1 MREPCGDNM
10 AEVLSYAKREYP
22 AALTP
27 IGSDD
32 GTPAS
37 GYFSLHFT
45 YPDTAYEDPTSMTF
59 AKDGVNQLGINYMI
73 RTPLAGDATNAAS
86 IDSPGEDAR
95 NGTNT
100 VVIDLKRAAEAH
112 AASIAAGAVMPAKT
126 FDLGT
131 EEAARLIAATINST
145 RNRQIGAHS
154 NSRYLRARYV
164 KMSGSKQY
172 GGWYS
177 TTLFRG
183 LKLGFENGQQI
194 GSGSTYLEPNGNFA
208 TTVHEINT
216 NVGIGGYLLP
226 NEHLYTTDN
235 RYIGQILEISGTRIR
250 FYEPIK
256 VALTAS
262 DKLRGGW
269 LRLLQFGTTTK
280 RNTVAED
287 WNHNIMP
294 SDMPK
299 RGTIV
304 GNPNSGINDSAGAD
318 VGNYTLTYDGWEIVN
333 DNEVQ
338 FNITK
343 VESTSAVKDIT
354 DSIITD
360 PYQPTWFVNND
371 TEEQHTVVVSWE
383 IDAPTGGGYWGTA
396 NGGPVVQGLGASLPV
411 WYLTAKP
418 MDGGNMGLPAANAD
432 SRGASPSTH
441 TTGHGYS
448 RFSIEGLNSCS
459 LPDMPPPDKPF
470 DGPVVAGSTEADPFQ
485 WTGLNTALNAH
496 QEDNLLITKSEFGTQ
511 MDDGGP
517 FQTNCMISTN
527 ATLTGGTTVK
537 TLTPATKISA
547 HFNDGDV
554 IYAADG
560 TPLGTIAEGGIA
572 ETTNTELTVI
582 GPKNVDSGVRVDHG
596 FGHTLNGDPPLGGNR
611 CYNAFFYYA
620 WAHAISSLSTLRTGG
635 AAPNTYYEP
644 GDEITDK
651 SDNLIGTVPICR
663 TVKRQAP
670 GAGGIVG
677 SLVHIADGNDLFS
690 DASRD
695 IKSFTVDTNDPNLI
709 YHVGEKLYAEDIY
722 YKTTVTT
729 DATLAGEL
737 LLPIAG
743 GDPTSAGYD
752 GTRIKPHDRIYLKAV
767 GNSMDLIGTVKAVD
781 AGVITLKAPS
791 ATTCSANEELYVHAY
806 IGTIKSMQ
814 ETQHKTS
821 VHGFLSGTVAINSTT
836 ALNFSTNDTT
846 VFTRRVLP
854 GSKLENGVGS
864 LIGTVSS
871 VGDRDITL
879 EANNAI
885 PLTANSILHVRGN
898 SEWAIELEDK
908 LHFDN
913 GAGHE
918 FFNDVANTTATG
930 QLRLIDNLK
939 LRAESVSAQ
948 SITVSDA
955 GDSSLSGT
963 ILRAI
968 TNDERLFSPAVNY
981 EAGVNN
987 QGVLNTPAQGWAYT
1001 KSHHNDGNNTGSRH
1015 LVVKSTAGVKSIDNE
1030 AYGGALMMNYADQN
1044 SGNPATLIGSDGKE
1058 YGTIAGVLDERVVTD
1073 GVTTYTYS
1081 RILLA
1086 TCVADIPEGTILHRA
1101 APTLT
1106 LTSPISG
1113 NNLYHGQMLFKGK
1126 DINKWQVALENGH
1139 KINSRFPKWNNAYG
1153 DQHEEITSLT
1163 NSDVVLNKAIVKNGL
1178 KSEVSTIT
1186 ASTVAHTGSQ
1196 GYVHR
1201 PFRTVRAVNTERVK
1215 GLHIPNEA
1223 MVWENI
1229 ELVDDTGAE
1238 LTLEG
1243 GSPFG
1248 TVIKDYNYKQNR
1260 IDPKTNTASSL
1271 PSTPG
1276 SGLEPNLEIQLPSQ
1290 DEIPGNIIV
1299 RSGHDRVQAWRHL
1312 SWGMGGLS
1320 IPRPDEPGVIEANK
1334 SPFTTVANPNMQHT
1348 TVGEA
1353 TQFDTNDR
1361 VLHFHPVR
1369 ILHDTLTSQFG
1380 LSLNNTPGA
1389 VPSGSTRM
1397 FAAHRLSDHTERGSV
1412 LPETQNGAVQ
1422 ASNIHAHHRIRF
1434 GRQGHHFVSPIT
1446 IRGTPM
1452 SLRRQ
1457 LHRSHGSA
1465 YSLMFEAETENKH
1478 FGFQSGHNDSDA
1490 NTFYLDTMEVKSG
1503 SENTGSFSADG
1514 LPHAE
1519 MENNGLPNHHR
1530 YFNTAPNDGYD
1541 VLLAPGQE
1549 HTMTEGGMEQAHF
1562 VASNHGK
1569 EMSNFGGYGNAGHSA
1584 TVALELASSR
1594 VVNNRFTAGEEFT
1607 LNGFFVNQYLLM
1619 GGRPRPAL
1627 RSLPHERSQVD
1638 PYGYTYNGHPAGWH
1652 QPRVGTELATT
1663 PPLIAHDPEMVNASA
1678 TPVPIV
1684 ESPSNDQ
1691 SHFTQVSE
1699 HNDLALVSA
1708 SNTNSGATPDAFL
1721 CTWLAE
1727 YSHPALFGTSRE
1739 QYMTFRYR
1747 TAGMPKAV
1755 NNPAVRGLMLRNA
1768 HSIGSQTTGT
1778 PKVAMPFERLYAFQW
1793 LQNYGYNGLN
1803 AGGHGTNWGTR
1814 AASAVLMGHSTIREP
1829 HGTLE
1834 LRPNYVYHAYGRR
1847 KSRGEGIGDGLNPYK
1862 VVSRTILDQGG
1873 TNSQV
1878 WNEVT
1883 TVENAMVAVD
1893 WSRRLPVR
1901 AWGFRT
1907 GSDALN
1913 MLAGDPAE
1921 TLTTQQKIQASGRFD
1936 GGKHDTMNTLPVGND
1951 WQTLS
1956 AYTGVER
1963 TVPIG
1968 VVMSEH
1974 TNEGY
1979 DLEGFTRL
1987 SNKAWEK
1994 GENPAGMGRVLGM
2007 EDVGLVKPNAL
2018 PAGLV
2023 HSHRTDFTTVTGT
2036 SAKFLHAKSL
2046 NTGSDPII
2054 GLNHHSGDAT
2064 LAAGSVE
2071 AVSQSSAFGGGS
2083 TFIHHKGNN
2092 LHLNAHPVDHKV
2104 SSGDLTHYPSHGW
2117 GRSLNMKNKNEAE
2130 RGTMPIPLSEIAD
2143 HRQVQSDLS
2152 PRLGMVVETESE
2164 RTTGKNEEYI
2174 VTSTK
2179 AVSLHSDLAVGQQF
2193 PLTPSWVQQTKWTKY
2208 AQGGE
2213 TAAIGP
2219 DNTYGGQPQP
2229 NQIDQMPQWSLGRE
2243 TLFDAPANSDSVRMF
2258 DSKGVQDHWAV
2269 RGCGD
2274 LPAWGGV
2281 YILRKTWL
2289 ERPENDNNRRSV
2301 MPYDADD
2308 PLHSQNPAP
2317 VNTVDQPV
2325 RKTADYIMRMVR
2337 PLKAFGFSTRRD
2349 WNNDDHF
2356 TQDGWLLGA
2365 YNTLTSSD
2373 KAHQP
2378 FTRDKRYGMFELNQS
2393 KMPGTLEPIT
2403 SRVDTAPTMA
2413 WPDANDRDVT
2423 WHLIPSAN
2431 MLQHFKSDAARRD
2444 GEGTLVPSIDPRY
2457 SQTTHPGGKHV
2468 VSQTETQFTTQSN
2481 LAMMDPYN
2489 RRGADEKVVKEQ
2501 ADLAMTTL
2509 GPKQKISIDGGSYMY
2524 VKDATVFPATGTL
2537 VIIGLT
2543 GQLTYTARD
2552 EQRLTISTDPS
2563 LSTGECHT
2571 TPDLAGYEVY
2581 FGKNGAS
2588 TAATVANIHPSKHS
2602 LVVAPSFV
2610 DNAVSMGLSLPD
2622 KWDATDS
2629 GDTQTFSPNIAYR
2642 GIGHYEPSDFN
2653 MLTPQRFVLNDG
2665 AKEGV
2670 ISYAKRPGT
2679 GGLSTVYVDG
2689 KALAVDYCPPYLID
2703 AVKKKWRIAGAD
2715 VVSGEGLWQKN
2726 ILKFRNINGDSLSG
2740 GGMSLGFVR
2749 LGHSMGVGVRTT
2761 DAALM
2766 LLNDIGKSLPGAD
2779 LISYESTI
2787 EPTRKDTALY
2797 DYGDTVPTLG
2807 YLLRFKNE
2815 MALSA
2820 ALNAHPSLLS
2830 GVDHSSVFV
2839 SRDARGIGV
2848 LDAIRSL
2855 SQMDG
2860 RQLLLDETGRIL
2872 YTGSVFVGRD
2882 KKVGSSSGPQT
2893 IEVSSML
2900 EMANHVIV
2908 EGDKIAENERVRGE
2922 VKDLEKA
2929 KKMGG
2934 EGNEEGLLRTATQ
2947 IVPGLKEPSLALRMA
2962 KQFMNRTESGASMLR
2977 IGGLVKASHI
2987 QPGEIIN
2994 VDFSNE
3000 GVKGQFAVFE
3010 STTNSTTGF
3019 TDLVIGQYE
3028 KGIEGI
3034 LADLLSSTAAT
3045 SQEDPSRLKERTEIS
3060 LSGSIRLVAASRVR
3074 TRLVNNTRLIIGGR
3088 WRSGSVNTPLG
3099 AIGLKGGATG
3109 VIKNGAINAT
3119 STTAVVVDGFDAT
3132 TRFAAGDRV
3141 YTLADAYVGLVQSVS
3156 ATQITLT
3163 ANNAVAIAD
3172 NTELRVKTKRADP
3185 VGHSKS
3191 VFYEVR

>member
-1 MREPCGDNM
+1 M
-10 AEVLSYAKREYP
+10 AEVLSYAKQEYP

-32 GTPAS
+32 GIPAS

-45 YPDTAYEDPTSMTF
+45 YPDTAYEDPTTMTF
-59 AKDGVNQLGINYMI
+59 AKDGANQLGINYMI
-73 RTPLAGDATNAAS
+73 RTPLAGDSTNAAAT
-86 IDSPGEDAR
+86 GEDAR

-154 NSRYLRARYV
+154 RSRYLRARYV

-177 TTLFRG
+177 GSTLGRG
-183 LKLGFENGQQI
+183 MLLGFENGQRI
-194 GSGSTYLEPNGNFA
+194 GSGSTYLKASGNFA
-208 TTVHEINT
+208 TTVHEITT
-216 NVGIGGYLLP
+216 NVGATGYLLP
-226 NEHLYTTDN
+226 NENLYTTN
-235 RYIGQILEISGTRIR
+235 NEFIGKILEVSGTRIR

-262 DKLRGGW
+262 SKLRGGW
-269 LRLLQFGTTTK
+269 LRLIQFGTTTE
-280 RNTVAED
+280 RDTVNASSSSATG
-287 WNHNIMP
+287 WNHNLIP
-294 SDMPK
+294 TDMPK

-304 GNPNSGINDSAGAD
+304 GNPNTNINDSAGAD
-318 VGNYTLTYDGWEIVN
+318 VSNYTLTYDGWEIVN
-333 DNEVQ
+333 DKEVQ

-343 VESTSAVKDIT
+343 VESTSAIKDIT
-354 DSIITD
+354 DSFSTD
-360 PYQPTWFVNND
+360 PDDPTWLVNND

-517 FQTNCMISTN
+517 FQTNCMVSTN
-527 ATLTGGTTVK
+527 ANITGGTTIK
-537 TLTPATKISA
+537 LLTPATKISSQ
-547 HFNDGDV
+547 FNDGDV
-554 IYAADG
+554 IYAADK
-560 TPLGTIAEGGIA
+560 TALGTIAAGGIA
-572 ETTNTELTVI
+572 ETTNTALTVV
-582 GPKNVDSGVRVDHG
+582 GPKSVDSGVRVDHG
-596 FGHTLNGDPPLGGNR
+596 FGNTLNGDPPLGGNR
-611 CYNAFFYYA
+611 CYNAGTFYA
-620 WAHAISSLSTLRTGG
+620 WYHATGSLSTLRTGG
-635 AAPNTYYEP
+635 VAPNSFYEP
-644 GDEITDK
+644 GDEITDE
-651 SDNLIGTVPICR
+651 SDNLIGSVPICR

-670 GAGGIVG
+670 GAGGTIG
-677 SLVHIADGNDLFS
+677 SRVHIADGNDLFS
-690 DASRD
+690 DANRD
-695 IKSFTVDTNDPNLI
+695 IKSFTVDINDPNLI

-722 YKTTVTT
+722 YKTMVTT
-729 DATLAGEL
+729 
-737 LLPIAG
+737 LPVPQANVDGSEMIG
-743 GDPTSAGYD
+743 VHPLSPTGPTSAGYE
-752 GTRIKPHDRIYLKAV
+752 GQRIKQHDRIYKLSG
-767 GNSMDLIGTVKAVD
+767 GNMTLIGTVKTVAD
-781 AGVITLKAPS
+781 DMILLKGHS
-791 ATTCSANEELYVHAY
+791 ATTLADGEDIYVHAY

-814 ETQHKTS
+814 ETQHRTS
-821 VHGFLSGTVAINSTT
+821 VYGFLSGTVANNSSTT
-836 ALNFSTNDTT
+836 LNFSTNDTT
-846 VFTRRVLP
+846 IFTRRVLP
-854 GSKLENGVGS
+854 GSLLETNSGTLVGR
-864 LIGTVSS
+864 VSS
-871 VGDRDITL
+871 VGDRSITL
-879 EANNAI
+879 EANNAVA
-885 PLTANSILHVRGN
+885 LNANTILHVRGN

-913 GAGHE
+913 GAGHI
-918 FFNDVANTTATG
+918 FYNDVANTTATG
-930 QLRLIDNLK
+930 TFRLIDDLR
-939 LRAESVSAQ
+939 LRAESVTAQ
-948 SITVSDA
+948 SITISNLAADGS

-963 ILRAI
+963 ILR
-968 TNDERLFSPAVNY
+968 NLNRDQRLFTPAVNY

-987 QGVLNTPAQGWAYT
+987 QGALNTQAADWKYLKT
-1001 KSHHNDGNNTGSRH
+1001 HHDDGNNTGSRY
-1015 LVVKSTAGVKSIDNE
+1015 LIVKSTAGVKSIDKE
-1030 AYGGALMMNYADQN
+1030 TYGGSLMMNYADALN
-1044 SGNPATLIGSDGKE
+1044 GNPATLIGEDGKE
-1058 YGTIAGVLDERVVTD
+1058 YGTISSVLDERAVTVQ
-1073 GVTTYTYS
+1073 GTTFTYS
-1081 RILLA
+1081 RIKLA
-1086 TCVADIPEGTILHRA
+1086 TCVADIPEGTVLHRA
-1101 APTLT
+1101 APTIT
-1106 LTSPISG
+1106 LTSAISG
-1113 NNLYHGQMLFKGK
+1113 NTLRHGQMLFKGK

-1163 NSDVVLNKAIVKNGL
+1163 NSDIVLNKAVVKNGL

-1229 ELVDDTGAE
+1229 QLVDDTGAE

-1320 IPRPDEPGVIEANK
+1320 IPRPDEPGVIEAGA
-1334 SPFTTVANPNMQHT
+1334 SPYDSTA
-1348 TVGEA
+1348 GEA

-1490 NTFYLDTMEVKSG
+1490 NTFFLDTMEVKG
-1503 SENTGSFSADG
+1503 STLNTGSFSADG

-1519 MENNGLPNHHR
+1519 IENNGLPNHHR
-1530 YFNTAPNDGYD
+1530 FFNAAPNDGYD
-1541 VLLAPGQE
+1541 VLFAPGQE
-1549 HTMTEGGMEQAHF
+1549 HTLTEGGKEQVHF

-1569 EMSNFGGYGNAGHSA
+1569 ELSNFGGYGNAAHSA
-1584 TVALELASSR
+1584 AVALELASSR

-1607 LNGFFVNQYLLM
+1607 INGFFVNQYLLM

-1627 RSLPHERSQVD
+1627 RTLPHERSQVD

-1652 QPRVGTELATT
+1652 QPRVGTELATV

-1678 TPVPIV
+1678 TAVAIV
-1684 ESPSNDQ
+1684 ESPSTNNQ
-1691 SHFTQVSE
+1691 AHFTQVSA
-1699 HNDLALVSA
+1699 HNDLALVSG
-1708 SNTNSGATPDAFL
+1708 SDTNSGATPDAFL

-1768 HSIGSQTTGT
+1768 HSIGSQTAGT

-1803 AGGHGTNWGTR
+1803 AGGHGANWGTR

-1862 VVSRTILDQGG
+1862 VVSRTILDQDA

-1994 GENPAGMGRVLGM
+1994 GENPAGMGRVLDM

-2023 HSHRTDFTTVTGT
+2023 HSHRTEFTTVTGT

-2071 AVSQSSAFGGGS
+2071 AVTQSTAFGGGS

-2104 SSGDLTHYPSHGW
+2104 SSGDLTHFPAHGW

-2193 PLTPSWVQQTKWTKY
+2193 PLTPSWVQQTKWTKF
-2208 AQGGE
+2208 AQGGQ
-2213 TAAIGP
+2213 TAAAGP
-2219 DNTYGGQPQP
+2219 DGTYGGQLNP
-2229 NQIDQMPQWSLGRE
+2229 NQMLQMPQWSLNRE
-2243 TLFDAPANSDSVRMF
+2243 TLFDAPSNSDTVRMF

-2301 MPYDADD
+2301 MPYDAADS
-2308 PLHSQNPAP
+2308 LHQQSPAP

-2337 PLKAFGFSTRRD
+2337 PLKVFGFSTRKD
-2349 WNNDDHF
+2349 WDNSDHF

-2365 YNTLTSSD
+2365 YNTLTASN

-2378 FTRDKRYGMFELNQS
+2378 FTRDKRYGMFELNQY
-2393 KMPGTLEPIT
+2393 KMPGTLEPIA

-2444 GEGTLVPSIDPRY
+2444 GEGSLVPSIDPRY
-2457 SQTTHPGGKHV
+2457 SQSTHPGGKHV

-2481 LAMMDPYN
+2481 LALMDPYN

-2552 EQRLTISTDPS
+2552 EQRLTISTDPA
-2563 LSTGECHT
+2563 LSTGQCHSIG
-2571 TPDLAGYEVY
+2571 DLAGYEVY
-2581 FGKNGAS
+2581 FGKNSAS
-2588 TAATVANIHPSKHS
+2588 TAATVANIYPSKHS

-2665 AKEGV
+2665 AKEGI
-2670 ISYAKRPGT
+2670 ISYVKQPGT
-2679 GGLSTVYVDG
+2679 GGLSTVYADG
-2689 KALAVDYCPPYLID
+2689 KALSATNCPPYLID
-2703 AVKKKWRIAGAD
+2703 AIQKRWRIAGAD
-2715 VVSGEGLWQKN
+2715 VVSGEGTWQQN
-2726 ILKFRNINGDSLSG
+2726 LLKFRNINGDSLSG
-2740 GGMSLGFVR
+2740 GGMSLGKVR
-2749 LGHSMGVGVRTT
+2749 LGHYMAVGVRTT

-2766 LLNDIGKSLPGAD
+2766 MLNDIGTSLPGAD
-2779 LISYESTI
+2779 LIPYESVI
-2787 EPTRKDTALY
+2787 EPTKKDTALY
-2797 DYGDTVPTLG
+2797 DYGETVPTLG

-2815 MALSA
+2815 MTLSA

-2830 GVDHSSVFV
+2830 SIDHSSVFV

-2848 LDAIRSL
+2848 LDTIRSL

-2872 YTGSVFVGRD
+2872 YSGTVFVGRD
-2882 KKVGSSSGPQT
+2882 KRIGSSSGPQT

-2908 EGDKIAENERVRGE
+2908 EGDKIAENERVRAE

-2929 KKMGG
+2929 KMMGG
-2934 EGNEEGLLRTATQ
+2934 EGNEEGVLRTATQ
-2947 IVPGLKEPSLALRMA
+2947 MVPGLKEPSMALRMA

-2977 IGGLVKASHI
+2977 VGGLVKASHI

-2994 VDFSNE
+2994 VDFTNE

-3010 STTNSTTGF
+3010 ATTNSTTGF

-3045 SQEDPSRLKERTEIS
+3045 SQEDPSRLKERMELS
-3060 LSGSIRLVAASRVR
+3060 LTGSVRLVAASRVR

-3088 WRSGSVNTPLG
+3088 WRGGSVNTPLG

-3109 VIKNGAINAT
+3109 VVKNGAINAT
-3119 STTAVVVDGFDAT
+3119 STTAVVVDGVDAT

-3172 NTELRVKTKRADP
+3172 NIELRVKTKRADP

>member
-1 MREPCGDNM
+1 M
-10 AEVLSYAKREYP
+10 AEGLSYAKQEYP

-32 GTPAS
+32 GIPAS

-45 YPDTAYEDPTSMTF
+45 YPDTAYGDPTTMTF
-59 AKDGVNQLGINYMI
+59 AKNGANQLGINYMI
-73 RTPLAGDATNAAS
+73 RTPLANDSTNAAAT
-86 IDSPGEDAR
+86 GEDAR

-112 AASIAAGAVMPAKT
+112 AASIAAGAVMPPKT

-154 NSRYLRARYV
+154 RSRYLRARYV

-177 TTLFRG
+177 GTLFRG
-183 LKLGFENGQQI
+183 MILGFENGQKI
-194 GSGSTYLEPNGNFA
+194 GSGSNYLKPSGNFA
-208 TTVHEINT
+208 TTVHEITT
-216 NVGIGGYLLP
+216 NVGVLGYLLP
-226 NEHLYTTDN
+226 NEKLYTTDN

-269 LRLLQFGTTTK
+269 LRLHQFGTTTD
-280 RNTVAED
+280 RTEIGIHEIV
-287 WNHNIMP
+287 P
-294 SDMPK
+294 TDMPK
-299 RGTIV
+299 RGTII
-304 GNPNSGINDSAGAD
+304 GNPNSTLNDAAGAD
-318 VGNYTLTYDGWEIVN
+318 VGNYTLTYDGWEIVKAK
-333 DNEVQ
+333 EVQ

-343 VESTSAVKDIT
+343 VESTSAIKDIT
-354 DSIITD
+354 DSILTD
-360 PYQPTWFVNND
+360 PDAPTWIVNNE

-432 SRGASPSTH
+432 SKGASPSTH

-470 DGPVVAGSTEADPFQ
+470 NGPVVSGSTEADPFQ
-485 WTGLNTALNAH
+485 WTGQNTALNAH
-496 QEDNLLITKSEFGTQ
+496 QEDTLLITKGEFGAV

-517 FQTNCMISTN
+517 YQTNCMVSTN
-527 ATLTGGTTVK
+527 ATITGGTTIK
-537 TLTPATKISA
+537 LLTPATKISA

-554 IYAADG
+554 IYAADS
-560 TPLGTIAEGGIA
+560 TPLGTIAAGGIT
-572 ETTNTELTVI
+572 ETTNTALTVV
-582 GPKNVDSGVRVDHG
+582 GPKSIDTGVVVEHA
-596 FGHTLNGDPPLGGNR
+596 FGNTLNGDPPKGGGR
-611 CYNAFFYYA
+611 TYNASNWGA
-620 WAHAISSLSTLRTGG
+620 WYHATGSLSTLRTGG
-635 AAPNTYYEP
+635 GTAPNAYYEP
-644 GDEITDK
+644 GDEITNK
-651 SDNLIGTVPICR
+651 ENNLIGSVPICR

-670 GAGGIVG
+670 GGGGGTTG
-677 SLVHIADGNDLFS
+677 SLINTGDGNPIFS
-690 DASRD
+690 TATLD
-695 IKSFTVDTNDPNLI
+695 IKHFTVDTCDPNLI
-709 YHVGEKLYAEDIY
+709 YHVGEKLYAEDTY
-722 YKTTVTT
+722 YKTTVQTVPVP
-729 DATLAGEL
+729 LANVPGSEMIGVHPASPVTPL
-737 LLPIAG
+737 G
-743 GDPTSAGYD
+743 SGYD
-752 GTRIKPHDRIYLKAV
+752 GQRIKPHDRIYKIAANAPV
-767 GNSMDLIGTVKAVD
+767 FIGTVKSVED
-781 AGVITLKAPS
+781 DMITLKGQS
-791 ATTCSANEELYVHAY
+791 ATVLADQEEIWVHAY
-806 IGTIKSMQ
+806 IGTIKSLQ
-814 ETQHKTS
+814 PTQHRTS
-821 VHGFLSGTVAINSTT
+821 LYGFVNGSVTNNSTT
-836 ALNFSTNDTT
+836 TLNFSTNNTT
-846 VFTRRVLP
+846 IFQSRVLP
-854 GSKLENGVGS
+854 GAVLERSDGTLV
-864 LIGTVSS
+864 GTVSS
-871 VGDRDITL
+871 VGERSITL
-879 EANNAI
+879 TANNACS
-885 PLTANSILHVRGN
+885 LNTNTVLQVRANT
-898 SEWAIELEDK
+898 EWAIELEDK
-908 LHFDN
+908 LHHAS
-913 GAGHE
+913 AGHI
-918 FFNDVANTTATG
+918 FFDDIANATTT
-930 QLRLIDNLK
+930 NTLK
-939 LRAESVSAQ
+939 LSNNGKLRGESVSDR
-948 SITVSDA
+948 SITISNLAADGS

-963 ILRAI
+963 ILRSI

-987 QGVLNTPAQGWAYT
+987 QGALNSQAGDWKYLKT
-1001 KSHHNDGNNTGSRH
+1001 HHDDGNNTGSRW
-1015 LVVKSTAGVKSIDNE
+1015 LVVKSTAGLKTTDKEN
-1030 AYGGALMMNYADQN
+1030 YGGALMMNYADTAN
-1044 SGNPATLIGSDGKE
+1044 GNPAVLIGEDGTE
-1058 YGTIAGVLDERVVTD
+1058 YGTISFVADERVVAGT
-1073 GVTTYTYS
+1073 GAHAGTTFTYS
-1081 RILLA
+1081 RIKLA
-1086 TCVADIPEGTILHRA
+1086 TCVADIPEGTVLHRA
-1101 APTLT
+1101 APTIT
-1106 LTSPISG
+1106 LTSAISG
-1113 NNLYHGQMLFKGK
+1113 NSLYHGQMIFKGK
-1126 DINKWQVALENGH
+1126 DINKWQVALENGY
-1139 KINSRFPKWNNAYG
+1139 KINSRFPKWNAAYG
-1153 DQHEEITSLT
+1153 NQHEEITSLT
-1163 NSDVVLNKAIVKNGL
+1163 NSDTILNKAIVKNGL

-1201 PFRTVRAVNTERVK
+1201 PFRTVREVNTERVK

-1260 IDPKTNTASSL
+1260 LDPKTNTASSL

-1320 IPRPDEPGVIEANK
+1320 IPRPDEPGVIEANQ
-1334 SPFTTVANPNMQHT
+1334 SPYTSVVNPAQQHT

-1446 IRGTPM
+1446 TRGTPK

-1478 FGFQSGHNDSDA
+1478 FGFQSAHNDGDA
-1490 NTFYLDTMEVKSG
+1490 NTFYLDTMEVKGNSY
-1503 SENTGSFSADG
+1503 NTGSFDADG

-1519 MENNGLPNHHR
+1519 IENNGLPNHHR
-1530 YFNTAPNDGYD
+1530 YYNVAPNDGYD
-1541 VLLAPGQE
+1541 VLFAPGQE
-1549 HTMTEGGMEQAHF
+1549 HTATEGAKEQVHF

-1569 EMSNFGGYGNAGHSA
+1569 ELSNFGGYGNAAHSA

-1594 VVNNRFTAGEEFT
+1594 TVTNRHNAGEEFT

-1627 RSLPHERSQVD
+1627 RTLPHERSAAD
-1638 PYGYTYNGHPAGWH
+1638 PYGYTYNGHPAGWL
-1652 QPRVGTELATT
+1652 QPRVGTELATV

-1678 TPVPIV
+1678 TPVAIV
-1684 ESPSNDQ
+1684 ESPSTNNQ
-1691 SHFTQVSE
+1691 AHFTQE
-1699 HNDLALVSA
+1699 TDHNDLALVSA
-1708 SNTNSGATPDAFL
+1708 SDTNSGATPDAFL

-1739 QYMTFRYR
+1739 HYMTFRYR

-1803 AGGHGTNWGTR
+1803 AGGHGANWGTR
-1814 AASAVLMGHSTIREP
+1814 AASAVLMGHSTIREA

-1847 KSRGEGIGDGLNPYK
+1847 YSRGEGIGDGLNPYK
-1862 VVSRTILDQGG
+1862 TVSRTILDQDA

-1921 TLTTQQKIQASGRFD
+1921 TLTTQQKIQSSGRFD

-1979 DLEGFTRL
+1979 DFEGFTRL

-1994 GENPAGMGRVLGM
+1994 GENPAGMGRVL
-2007 EDVGLVKPNAL
+2007 ELEENGLVKPTAL
-2018 PAGLV
+2018 PAGLI
-2023 HSHRTDFTTVTGT
+2023 HSHRTEFSTTTGT
-2036 SAKFLHAKSL
+2036 SAKFLHAKTL

-2054 GLNHHSGDAT
+2054 GLNHHTGNAA

-2071 AVSQSSAFGGGS
+2071 AVTQTTAFGGGT

-2104 SSGDLTHYPSHGW
+2104 SSGDLTHFPAHGW
-2117 GRSLNMKNKNEAE
+2117 GRSLNMKNTNEAE
-2130 RGTMPIPLSEIAD
+2130 RGIMPIPLSEIAD

-2193 PLTPSWVQQTKWTKY
+2193 PLTPSWVQETKWTKW
-2208 AQGGE
+2208 AQGGQ
-2213 TAAIGP
+2213 TNAT
-2219 DNTYGGQPQP
+2219 NTNQTYGGQLAP
-2229 NQIDQMPQWSLGRE
+2229 NQQYAMPQWSLNRE
-2243 TLFDAPANSDSVRMF
+2243 TNLGAPSNSDTVTMF
-2258 DSKGVQDHWAV
+2258 DGKGVQDHWAV

-2274 LPAWGGV
+2274 LPPWGGV
-2281 YILRKTWL
+2281 FILRKTWL
-2289 ERPENDNNRRSV
+2289 ERPENDNQRRAI

-2308 PLHSQNPAP
+2308 ALHQQNPAP
-2317 VNTVDQPV
+2317 VATVDQPV

-2337 PLKAFGFSTRRD
+2337 PLKAFGFTTRKD
-2349 WNNDDHF
+2349 WDNTDQF
-2356 TQDGWLLGA
+2356 TQDGWLLGP
-2365 YNTLTSSD
+2365 YSTVD
-2373 KAHQP
+2373 GGGKAHQP
-2378 FTRDKRYGMFELNQS
+2378 FTRDKRYGMFELNQY
-2393 KMPGTLEPIT
+2393 KMPGTLEPIV
-2403 SRVDTAPTMA
+2403 SQVDAAPTMA

-2444 GEGTLVPSIDPRY
+2444 GEGDLLPSIDPRY
-2457 SQTTHPGGKHV
+2457 SQTTHPGGGHV

-2481 LAMMDPYN
+2481 LALVDPYN
-2489 RRGADEKVVKEQ
+2489 RRGADEKVAKAQ
-2501 ADLAMTTL
+2501 SDLTMTTL
-2509 GPKQKISIDGGSYMY
+2509 GPKQTIQIDAGSWIY
-2524 VKDATVFPATGTL
+2524 VKDTSMFPATGTL
-2537 VIIGLT
+2537 IIIGLT
-2543 GQLTYTARD
+2543 GQLTYNLRID
-2552 EQRLTISTDPS
+2552 ERFAISA
-2563 LSTGECHT
+2563 STGQCSSIS
-2571 TPDLAGYEVY
+2571 DLAGYEVY
-2581 FGKNGAS
+2581 FGKNGTTS
-2588 TAATVANIHPSKHS
+2588 AATVANIYPSKHS

-2653 MLTPQRFVLNDG
+2653 MLTPQRFVLKDG

-2670 ISYAKRPGT
+2670 ISYVKRPGT
-2679 GGLSTVYVDG
+2679 GGLTTVYVDG
-2689 KALAVDYCPPYLID
+2689 KALSADYHPPYLID
-2703 AVKKKWRIAGAD
+2703 AVKKKWRIAGSE
-2715 VVSGEGLWQKN
+2715 VVSGESDWQQHL
-2726 ILKFRNINGDSLSG
+2726 LKFRNINGDSLSG

-2749 LGHSMGVGVRTT
+2749 LGHYMGVGVRTT
-2761 DAALM
+2761 DATLM
-2766 LLNDIGKSLPGAD
+2766 LLNDIGKSLSGAD
-2779 LISYESTI
+2779 LLPYETTI
-2787 EPTRKDTALY
+2787 EPSKNDSALY
-2797 DYGDTVPTLG
+2797 TYTNLAHIGTYFRL
-2807 YLLRFKNE
+2807 KNE
-2815 MALSA
+2815 VALSA
-2820 ALNAHPSLLS
+2820 FVNAHPSLS
-2830 GVDHSSVFV
+2830 AAIDHSSVFV
-2839 SRDARGIGV
+2839 NRNAKGVGV
-2848 LDAIRSL
+2848 LDTIRSL

-2860 RQLLLDETGRIL
+2860 KQMLLDETGRII

-2882 KKVGSSSGPQT
+2882 KRIGSSSGPQT

-2908 EGDKIAENERVRGE
+2908 EGDRIAENEIVRAE

-2929 KKMGG
+2929 KQMAGD
-2934 EGNEEGLLRTATQ
+2934 GNEEGVLRTATQ
-2947 IVPGLKEPSLALRMA
+2947 MVPGLKEPSLALRMA
-2962 KQFMNRTESGASMLR
+2962 KQFMNRTESGAAMLR
-2977 IGGLVKASHI
+2977 VGGLVKASHI
-2987 QPGEIIN
+2987 QPGEIIGI
-2994 VDFSNE
+2994 DFTNE
-3000 GVKGQFAVFE
+3000 GIKGQFAVFE
-3010 STTNSTTGF
+3010 STTNSTTGL
-3019 TDLVIGQYE
+3019 TELVIGQYE
-3028 KGIEGI
+3028 KGIEGL
-3034 LADLLSSTAAT
+3034 LADLLSSTSGNAE
-3045 SQEDPSRLKERTEIS
+3045 QDPARLKERIEMS
-3060 LSGSIRLVAASRVR
+3060 LSGSVRLVAASSVR

-3088 WRSGSVNTPLG
+3088 WRRGSVSHTPLG

-3109 VIKNGAINAT
+3109 VLKNGAINAT
-3119 STTAVVVDGFDAT
+3119 STTAIAVDGVDAT

-3172 NTELRVKTKRADP
+3172 NLELRVKTKRADP
-3185 VGHSKS
+3185 LGHSKS

>member
-1 MREPCGDNM
+1 M

-27 IGSDD
+27 IGTDD
-32 GTPAS
+32 GVPAS

-59 AKDGVNQLGINYMI
+59 VKDGANQLGINYMI
-73 RTPLAGDATNAAS
+73 RTPLAGDSPGHTNVA
-86 IDSPGEDAR
+86 IGEDAR

-126 FDLGT
+126 FNLGT

-154 NSRYLRARYV
+154 RSRYLRARYV

-177 TTLFRG
+177 LTLARSR
-183 LKLGFENGQQI
+183 LLGFENGQRI
-194 GSGSTYLEPNGNFA
+194 GSGSTYLKASGNFA
-208 TTVHEINT
+208 TTVHEITT

-226 NEHLYTTDN
+226 NENLYTTDN
-235 RYIGQILEISGTRIR
+235 QYIGKILEISGSRIR

-262 DKLRGGW
+262 SKLRGGW
-269 LRLLQFGTTTK
+269 LRLMQFGTTTE
-280 RNTVAED
+280 RDTVNTPSSSATG
-287 WNHNIMP
+287 WNHNLIP
-294 SDMPK
+294 TDMPK

-304 GNPNSGINDSAGAD
+304 GNPNTTLQDSASAP
-318 VGNYTLTYDGWEIVN
+318 VSNYTLTYDGWEIVN

-354 DSIITD
+354 DSISTD
-360 PYQPTWFVNND
+360 ADQPTWFVNND

-418 MDGGNMGLPAANAD
+418 MDGGNLGLPAANAD

-485 WTGLNTALNAH
+485 WTGLNDALNAH

-517 FQTNCMISTN
+517 FQTNCMVSTN
-527 ATLTGGTTVK
+527 ANITGGTTIK
-537 TLTPATKISA
+537 LLTPATKISA
-547 HFNDGDV
+547 QFNDGDV
-554 IYAADG
+554 IYAADK
-560 TPLGTIAEGGIA
+560 TALGTIAVGGIA
-572 ETTNTELTVI
+572 ETTNTALTVV
-582 GPKNVDSGVRVDHG
+582 GPKSIDSGVRVDHG
-596 FGHTLNGDPPLGGNR
+596 FGNTLNGDPPLGGNR
-611 CYNAFFYYA
+611 CYNAFFYYS
-620 WAHAISSLSTLRTGG
+620 WAHAVSSLSTLRTGG
-635 AAPNTYYEP
+635 GAAPNSYYEP
-644 GDEITDK
+644 GDEITEK
-651 SDNLIGTVPICR
+651 GDNLIGSVPICR

-670 GAGGIVG
+670 GAGGIIG
-677 SLVHIADGNDLFS
+677 SVVHIADGNDLFS
-690 DASRD
+690 DANRD

-722 YKTTVTT
+722 YKTSVTT
-729 DATLAGEL
+729 NATPAGEV

-752 GTRIKPHDRIYLKAV
+752 GTRIKPHDRIYLKNT
-767 GNSMDLIGTVKAVD
+767 GNSMVLIGTVKAVE
-781 AGVITLKAPS
+781 AGMITLKGAS
-791 ATTCSANEELYVHAY
+791 ATICGANENLYVHAY
-806 IGTIKSMQ
+806 IGTIKSLQ
-814 ETQHKTS
+814 ETQHRTS
-821 VHGFLSGTVAINSTT
+821 VHGFLSGTVANNSTT
-836 ALNFSTNDTT
+836 TLNFSTNDTT

-854 GSKLENGVGS
+854 GSKLETGVGT
-864 LIGTVSS
+864 LVGTVSS
-871 VGDRDITL
+871 VGDRSITL
-879 EANNAI
+879 EANNAA

-898 SEWAIELEDK
+898 SEWAIELENK

-918 FFNDVANTTATG
+918 FFNDIANTTATG
-930 QLRLIDNLK
+930 QFRLIDNLK

-948 SITVSDA
+948 SITISNLAADGS

-968 TNDERLFSPAVNY
+968 TRDERLFSPAVNY

-987 QGVLNTPAQGWAYT
+987 QGAFNTQANNWKYT
-1001 KSHHNDGNNTGSRH
+1001 QAHHNDGNNTGSRF
-1015 LVVKSTAGVKSIDNE
+1015 LIVKSTAGVKSIDNE
-1030 AYGGALMMNYADQN
+1030 TYGGSLMMDYADTANGN
-1044 SGNPATLIGSDGKE
+1044 SGILVDGNGKE
-1058 YGTIAGVLDERVVTD
+1058 YGTISSALDERVVTHA
-1073 GVTTYTYS
+1073 GTTYTYS
-1081 RILLA
+1081 RIKLA
-1086 TCVADIPEGTILHRA
+1086 TCVADIPEGTVLHRA
-1101 APTLT
+1101 APTIT
-1106 LTSPISG
+1106 LTSAISG
-1113 NNLYHGQMLFKGK
+1113 NTLRHGQMLFKGK

-1163 NSDVVLNKAIVKNGL
+1163 NSDVVLNKAVVKNGL

-1320 IPRPDEPGVIEANK
+1320 VPRPDEPGVIEANK
-1334 SPFTTVANPNMQHT
+1334 SPFTTVANPNMQNT

-1412 LPETQNGAVQ
+1412 LPETQNGIIQ
-1422 ASNIHAHHRIRF
+1422 ATNIHAHHRIRF

-1490 NTFYLDTMEVKSG
+1490 NTFFLDTMEVKSA

-1519 MENNGLPNHHR
+1519 IENNGLPNHNR
-1530 YFNTAPNDGYD
+1530 FYNAQPNDGYD
-1541 VLLAPGQE
+1541 VLFAPGQE
-1549 HTMTEGGMEQAHF
+1549 HTMSEGGKEQVHF

-1569 EMSNFGGYGNAGHSA
+1569 ELANFGGYGNAAHNA

-1607 LNGFFVNQYLLM
+1607 VNGFFVNQYLLM

-1627 RSLPHERSQVD
+1627 RTLPHERSQVD

-1652 QPRVGTELATT
+1652 QPRVGTELATV

-1684 ESPSNDQ
+1684 ESPSTNNQ
-1691 SHFTQVSE
+1691 AHFTQVSA

-1778 PKVAMPFERLYAFQW
+1778 AKIAMPFERLYAFQW

-1803 AGGHGTNWGTR
+1803 AGGHGANWGTR
-1814 AASAVLMGHSTIREP
+1814 AASAVLMGHSTIREA

-1862 VVSRTILDQGG
+1862 VVSRTILDQGA
-1873 TNSQV
+1873 SQI

-1901 AWGFRT
+1901 AWGFRS

-1936 GGKHDTMNTLPVGND
+1936 GGKHDTMNTLPVGDD

-1994 GENPAGMGRVLGM
+1994 GENPAGMGRVLDM

-2023 HSHRTDFTTVTGT
+2023 HSHRTEFTTVTGT

-2071 AVSQSSAFGGGS
+2071 AVTQSSAFGGGS

-2104 SSGDLTHYPSHGW
+2104 SSGDLTHFPAHGW

-2130 RGTMPIPLSEIAD
+2130 RGIMPIPLSEIAD

-2164 RTTGKNEEYI
+2164 RSTGKNEEYI

-2193 PLTPSWVQQTKWTKY
+2193 PLTPSWVQRTKWTKF
-2208 AQGGE
+2208 AQGGQ
-2213 TAAIGP
+2213 TAAAGP
-2219 DNTYGGQPQP
+2219 DNTYGGQGQP
-2229 NQIDQMPQWSLGRE
+2229 NQTEQMPQWSLNRE
-2243 TLFDAPANSDSVRMF
+2243 TLFDAPSNSDTVRMF

-2301 MPYDADD
+2301 MPYDAGDA
-2308 PLHSQNPAP
+2308 LHQQNPAP

-2337 PLKAFGFSTRRD
+2337 PLKVFGFSTRKD

-2365 YNTLTSSD
+2365 YNTLTVSN

-2378 FTRDKRYGMFELNQS
+2378 FTRDKRYGMFEMNQS
-2393 KMPGTLEPIT
+2393 KMPGTIEPIA

-2444 GEGTLVPSIDPRY
+2444 GEGALLPSIDPRY
-2457 SQTTHPGGKHV
+2457 SQSTHPGGKHV

-2481 LAMMDPYN
+2481 LALMDPYN

-2509 GPKQKISIDGGSYMY
+2509 GPKQKIEIDGGTYMY

-2552 EQRLTISTDPS
+2552 EQRLTISTDS
-2563 LSTGECHT
+2563 ALSTGECHST
-2571 TPDLAGYEVY
+2571 NDLAGYEVY

-2588 TAATVANIHPSKHS
+2588 TAATVANIYPSKHS

-2629 GDTQTFSPNIAYR
+2629 GDTQTFSPNLAYR

-2670 ISYAKRPGT
+2670 ISYAKNPGT

-2689 KALAVDYCPPYLID
+2689 KALSTDYCPPYMID
-2703 AVKKKWRIAGAD
+2703 AVKNKWRIAGAD
-2715 VVSGEGLWQKN
+2715 VVSGEGNWQKN
-2726 ILKFRNINGDSLSG
+2726 LLKFRNINGDSLSG
-2740 GGMSLGFVR
+2740 GGMSLGKVR
-2749 LGHSMGVGVRTT
+2749 LGHYMAVGVRTT

-2779 LISYESTI
+2779 LLPYETVV
-2787 EPTRKDTALY
+2787 EPTISDSAIYSYPSISIGQFVRL
-2797 DYGDTVPTLG
+2797 
-2807 YLLRFKNE
+2807 KNE
-2815 MALSA
+2815 VALSA
-2820 ALNAHPSLLS
+2820 FVNAHPSLLS
-2830 GVDHSSVFV
+2830 SIDHSSVFV
-2839 SRDARGIGV
+2839 SRDARGVGV
-2848 LDAIRSL
+2848 LDTIRSL

-2882 KKVGSSSGPQT
+2882 RRIGSSSGPQT

-2900 EMANHVIV
+2900 EMANHVVV
-2908 EGDKIAENERVRGE
+2908 EGDQIAQNERVRAE

-2929 KKMGG
+2929 KQMGG
-2934 EGNEEGLLRTATQ
+2934 DGNEEGVLRTAVQ
-2947 IVPGLKEPSLALRMA
+2947 VVPGLKEPSLALRMA
-2962 KQFMNRTESGASMLR
+2962 KQFMNRTESGAAMLR
-2977 IGGLVKASHI
+2977 VSGLVKANHI
-2987 QPGEIIN
+2987 QPGEIIG
-2994 VDFSNE
+2994 VDFTNE
-3000 GVKGQFAVFE
+3000 GIKGQFAVFE
-3010 STTNSTTGF
+3010 VSVNSTTGF

-3034 LADLLSSTAAT
+3034 LADLLSSTAANA
-3045 SQEDPSRLKERTEIS
+3045 QQDPARLKDRMELS
-3060 LSGSIRLVAASRVR
+3060 LSGSVRLVAASRVR

-3088 WRSGSVNTPLG
+3088 WRDALVNNPLG

-3109 VIKNGAINAT
+3109 VLKNGAINAN
-3119 STTAVVVDGFDAT
+3119 STTAIAVDSIDAT
-3132 TRFAAGDRV
+3132 TRFAVGDRV
-3141 YTLADAYVGLVQSVS
+3141 YTLADAYVGLVQAVV
-3156 ATQITLT
+3156 ANQITLT

-3172 NTELRVKTKRADP
+3172 NLELRVKSKRADP

-3191 VFYEVR
+3191 VFYEVK